1 MGDRHEADI
10 AEWIGGVQQKA
21 SGSQWQSQ
29 MDAVNGEKSTPFP
42 LAADG
47 KSTMKGSIS
56 VTLEMWKKAVEQTF
70 GKIPTVWLRWYRDEN
85 LREVELDLVVI
96 GRREFVEILDAARNW
111 ELFQEVQQNI
121 LTVVDGQ
128 HLAEV
133 VQEPSS
139 GCSCCR

>member
-21 SGSQWQSQ
+21 SGSQWQAQ

-47 KSTMKGSIS
+47 KSTMKSSMS
-56 VTLEMWKKAVEQTF
+56 VTLDMWKKAVEQTF

-96 GRREFVEILDAARNW
+96 GRRDFVEILEAARSW
-111 ELFQEVQQNI
+111 KKHQE
-121 LTVVDGQ
+121 
-128 HLAEV
+128 LAEII
-133 VQEPSS
+133 QNKKIELEIKPSS